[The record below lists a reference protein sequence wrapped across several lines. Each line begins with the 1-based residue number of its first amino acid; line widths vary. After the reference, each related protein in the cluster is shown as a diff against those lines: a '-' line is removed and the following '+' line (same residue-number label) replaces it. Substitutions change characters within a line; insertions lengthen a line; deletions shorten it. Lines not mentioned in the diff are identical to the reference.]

1 MNNGTAS
8 EWSGMRILTLS
19 YEFPPVGGGGS
30 KVVHGLAREL
40 VAAGHE
46 VDVVTMAF
54 RGLRR
59 RERVDG
65 IEVHRVPCWRRSAAV
80 CQPLEM
86 ASYLG
91 RAFPYV
97 VRLAR
102 ERGYDVNHTHFILPD
117 GILALAL
124 ARRLD
129 LPYVLTPHGSDVP
142 GYNPDRFTRLHRLT
156 LPVWRD
162 IVGGA
167 ARLVSPSE
175 HLAGMIRRHAAGAP
189 LDVIPNGI
197 DVARFRATRA
207 RRDRVLVVSRLFRR
221 KGVQHLLAALD
232 GAGIGWEVDVVGA
245 GPSEA
250 ELRAQAAAL
259 DVPTPVHF
267 HGWLDNTAP
276 ELRELYETSRV
287 FVFPSEA
294 ENFPVVLLEAMA
306 AGLAIVTTRGTGCD
320 AVVGDAGIT
329 VPPRDPL
336 ALRAAL
342 RRLVAEPALCR
353 ELGRA
358 ARARLEHHFGWP
370 AVAARYAEVYAD
382 VHAQHGRPARVPAPV
397 AAGTVSA

>member
-1 MNNGTAS
+1 
-8 EWSGMRILTLS
+8 MRILTLS
-19 YEFPPVGGGGS
+19 YEFPPVGGGGA

-54 RGLRR
+54 RDLPR

-65 IEVHRVPCWRRSAAV
+65 IEVHRIPCWRRSAAV

-86 ASYLG
+86 AAYLG
-91 RAFPYV
+91 RAFGYV

-102 ERGYDVNHTHFILPD
+102 ERRYDVNHTHFILPD

-124 ARRLD
+124 ARRLG

-142 GYNPDRFTRLHRLT
+142 GYNPDRFTRLHRFT

-167 ARLVSPSE
+167 ARVVSPSE
-175 HLAGMIRRHAAGAP
+175 HLAGMIRRHAPAAP

-197 DVARFRATRA
+197 DVARFRATRE
-207 RRDRVLVVSRLFRR
+207 RCDRVLVVSRLFPR
-221 KGVQHLLAALD
+221 KGVQYLLAALD
-232 GAGIGWEVDVVGA
+232 GAGLDCPVEVVGT
-245 GPSEA
+245 GPYEA
-250 ELRAQAAAL
+250 DLRAHAAAL
-259 DVPTPVHF
+259 DVPAPVRF
-267 HGWLDNTAP
+267 HGWLDNTGPA
-276 ELRELYETSRV
+276 LRELYETSRI

-294 ENFPVVLLEAMA
+294 ENFPIVLLEAMA

-320 AVVGDAGIT
+320 AVIGDAGIA

-342 RRLVAEPALCR
+342 RRLLDDPALCR

-358 ARARLEHHFGWP
+358 ARERLERRFGWP
-370 AVAARYAEVYAD
+370 AVAARYAEAYA
-382 VHAQHGRPARVPAPV
+382 ACARPARVSAPIVVGEVPA
-397 AAGTVSA
+397 